1 MRNRVQVS
9 LFIYIVFSM
18 KNLLMYRR
26 LEVQSNY
33 FLDGSIKK
41 LSMGNVNTHWCRSFN
56 CASISSIST
65 EFLFN
70 YSLLSKISGLSN
82 LLANALHFVHNSSR
96 LVILVTIVILSEV
109 CTQVINNLS
118 IGTLYIIKTR
128 TKLIYIIFKLVSCFL
143 LSAHWYVDRDFESVV
158 QLTRNLLMR
167 FSSFDDIQ
175 TVIQR

>member
-41 LSMGNVNTHWCRSFN
+41 LSMGNVNTHWCRS
-56 CASISSIST
+56 
-65 EFLFN
+65 FN